1 MPHALPLVQGGTSYI
16 AHLLNP
22 RLSPV
27 PPVTCTP
34 LWTPN
39 ISRVQGAQGAT
50 GGVQKRVQ
58 GVHGVQPER
67 SRVQA
72 CTPGHLSTLAVAVQF
87 TMFLC
92 MLGLSQHFRGD
103 VFIGPRM
110 LLYSVA

>member
-34 LWTPN
+34 LDTHFEGTGGTGG
-39 ISRVQGAQGAT
+39 VQGAQGAT

-72 CTPGHLSTLAVAVQF
+72 CTPL
-87 TMFLC
+87 
-92 MLGLSQHFRGD
+92 LGLYGSNHGPFHFGCCST
-103 VFIGPRM
+103 VYNVP
-110 LLYSVA
+110 LHAWP

>member
-34 LWTPN
+34 LDTHFEGTGGTGG
-39 ISRVQGAQGAT
+39 VQGAQGAT

-58 GVHGVQPER
+58 GVQEVQPEVGTGYSYRPVPLFSGSMSTWR
-67 SRVQA
+67 S
-72 CTPGHLSTLAVAVQF
+72 
-87 TMFLC
+87 
-92 MLGLSQHFRGD
+92 GLPCASQSLVVLD
-103 VFIGPRM
+103 V
-110 LLYSVA
+110 